1 MGCDLWHRSYLELGK
16 VMLLN
21 LVLVD
26 DDVLD
31 DRGSVDGGTSRLCS
45 ARDDVGYATGRCWL
59 CSNMICVREG
69 TLSSFSPPA
78 KGRLQREV
86 VLIQRVVRDP

>member
-1 MGCDLWHRSYLELGK
+1 
-16 VMLLN
+16 MLLN
-21 LVLVD
+21 VVLVD

-45 ARDDVGYATGRCWL
+45 ARDDVGYATERCWL
-59 CSNMICVREG
+59 CSNMICIREG

-78 KGRLQREV
+78 KGRLRREV
-86 VLIQRVVRDP
+86 VFSGLCETHRRTHHKAASCPRSSPLK